1 MGAWFLSFCVWQLV
15 LVSPCLARDSWP
27 SFRGD
32 PQMSGVSAANL
43 PATPQLLWTF
53 PTRAPIESTAAIL
66 GRVVYVGSMDSTL
79 YAVDLYSGKLKWEYA
94 ARAAIK
100 SSPLVYDGG
109 IFFGDE
115 AGRFHRLNLANGAPR
130 WTFAAEDAI
139 VSSAVASGERLFFGS
154 YDQRLYCINRD
165 TGEEIWRFETEGY
178 VHASCPIVDGSVL
191 VAGCDGLLRVLDTQ
205 TGRELDQITL
215 GSYAAASPAV
225 QMRFAYLGTFGDE
238 FVALDLE
245 SGEVAWRY
253 REIDHRFPF
262 YASAAV
268 LPERIVVAGR
278 DKFVR
283 ALHPKT
289 GELLWSFAAGSKV
302 DSSPV
307 VASGRVYFG
316 TTGGTLFGL
325 DLSSGEERWRFAA
338 GAAIIASPSMAGDRL
353 VIGAE
358 NGYLYCFGEHPLE

>member
-1 MGAWFLSFCVWQLV
+1 MNGRILGLCVCQLA
-15 LVSPCLARDSWP
+15 LLSPCLAFGSWP

-32 PQMSGVSAANL
+32 AQLSGVSAANL
-43 PATPQLLWTF
+43 PTTPQLLWTF
-53 PTRAPIESTAAIL
+53 RTRAPIESTAAIL
-66 GRVVYVGSMDSTL
+66 GHVVYVGSMDSTL
-79 YAVDLYSGKLKWEYA
+79 YAVDLYSGELKWTYGA
-94 ARAAIK
+94 QAAIK
-100 SSPLVYDGG
+100 SSPLAYEGG

-115 AGRFHRLNLANGAPR
+115 AGRFHSLNAANGSPR

-154 YDQRLYCINRD
+154 YDQRLYCVNRD

-178 VHASCPIVDGSVL
+178 VHASCPVVDDKVL
-191 VAGCDGLLRVLDTQ
+191 VAGCDGLLRVIDTK
-205 TGRELDQITL
+205 TGGELDQITL

-225 QMRFAYLGTFGDE
+225 LGRFAYIGTFGDE

-245 SGEVAWRY
+245 SGAVAWRY

-262 YASAAV
+262 YASAAA
-268 LPERIVVAGR
+268 LPEQIVVAGR

-289 GELLWSFAAGSKV
+289 GQLLWSFAAGSKV

-307 VASGRVYFG
+307 AASGRVYFG
-316 TTGGTLFGL
+316 TARGTIYGL
-325 DLSSGEERWRFAA
+325 DLSSGEERWRFATGA
-338 GAAIIASPSMAGDRL
+338 GIVASPSMARDRL

-358 NGYLYCFGEHPLE
+358 NGYLYCFGEQP

>member
-1 MGAWFLSFCVWQLV
+1 MGGRLLRIFVWQLV
-15 LVSPCLARDSWP
+15 LLSPCFARDSWP

-43 PATPQLLWTF
+43 PTTPQLLWTF
-53 PTRAPIESTAAIL
+53 STRAPIESTAAIL
-66 GRVVYVGSMDSTL
+66 GQVVYVGSMDSTL
-79 YAVDLYSGKLKWEYA
+79 YAVELNSGKLKWKYA
-94 ARAAIK
+94 AHAAIK
-100 SSPLVYDGG
+100 SSPLVYEGG

-115 AGRFHRLNLANGAPR
+115 AGRFHSLNAADGSQR
-130 WTFAAEDAI
+130 WTFVAEDAI
-139 VSSAVASGERLFFGS
+139 VSSAAASGERLFFGS
-154 YDQRLYCINRD
+154 YDQRLYCIDRD
-165 TGEEIWRFETEGY
+165 TGDEIWRFETEGY
-178 VHASCPIVDGSVL
+178 VHASCPVVDGTVL

-205 TGRELDQITL
+205 TGGELGQITL

-225 QMRFAYLGTFGDE
+225 QGSFAYLGTFGDE

-268 LPERIVVAGR
+268 LPEHIVVAGR

-283 ALHPKT
+283 ALHPET
-289 GELLWSFAAGSKV
+289 GELMWSFAAGSKI

-316 TTGGTLFGL
+316 TSSGTLFGL
-325 DLSSGEERWRFAA
+325 DLSSGEERWRFATGA
-338 GAAIIASPSMAGDRL
+338 GIVASPSMAEDRL

-358 NGYLYCFGEHPLE
+358 NGNLYCFGEQP